1 MSHQVVVY
9 FISGG
14 GFALGL
20 FSSALLI
27 ARRGALGQADRV
39 LAALLLVCAVNAVHP
54 MLSVLA
60 PLLMPHDVY
69 GVFEPTEF
77 LFGPLI
83 YAYFRSLLFKPHYLR
98 ARLLLHALPMALS
111 VLVYALTYGNGGGQS
126 AARLIPL
133 VLWACLLAQMCAY
146 LIPGWHL
153 VHVYQAGLRDERSS
167 TRGIDLGWL
176 HWFSALVLAL
186 VLSTGIVMVLLAAGA
201 ARTLSRDYLALS
213 VSAVTA
219 ILGFRGLLQVSEP
232 AREVMEHQETVPSAS
247 RRPGSIPIV
256 KPPLDAAAA
265 GVLQERL
272 RAYMEKDKPF
282 LDPELSLVS
291 LAARLGVGRN
301 QLSWVINNLEGKRFF
316 DYINTFRVQA
326 VVEMLKD
333 PSRSGEKLIGLAF
346 DAGFNSKPTFNAVF
360 KKHTGRPPSDFRV

>member
-1 MSHQVVVY
+1 
-9 FISGG
+9 
-14 GFALGL
+14 
-20 FSSALLI
+20 
-27 ARRGALGQADRV
+27 
-39 LAALLLVCAVNAVHP
+39 
-54 MLSVLA
+54 
-60 PLLMPHDVY
+60 
-69 GVFEPTEF
+69 VFEPTEF

-83 YAYFRSLLFKPHYLR
+83 YAYFRSLLFKPHHLR
-98 ARLLLHALPMALS
+98 ARRLLHALPMALS
-111 VLVYALTYGNGGGQS
+111 ILVYALTSGYRADQS

-133 VLWACLLAQMCAY
+133 MVWGCLLAQMLAY

-153 VHVYQAGLRDERSS
+153 VHVYQAGLPDERSS

-201 ARTLSRDYLALS
+201 ASTFSRDYLALS

-219 ILGFRGLLQVSEP
+219 ILGFRGLLQVREP
-232 AREVMEHQETVPSAS
+232 AREVMEHPEA
-247 RRPGSIPIV
+247 

-265 GVLQERL
+265 GALRDRL
-272 RAYMEKDKPF
+272 RECMEKDKPF

-301 QLSWVINNLEGKRFF
+301 QLSYVINNLEGKRFF
-316 DYINTFRVQA
+316 DYINAFRVQA
-326 VVEMLKD
+326 VMEMLKD
-333 PSRSGEKLIGLAF
+333 PAHSGEKLISLAF

>member
-1 MSHQVVVY
+1 MSHQVLVY

-27 ARRGALGQADRV
+27 ARKGALGQADRV
-39 LAALLLVCAVNAVHP
+39 LASLLLVCAINAVHP
-54 MLSVLA
+54 MLGVLA
-60 PLLMPHDVY
+60 SHLMPQDVF
-69 GVFEPTEF
+69 GLFEPTEF

-83 YAYFRSLLFKPHYLR
+83 YAYFRSLLFKPHRLR
-98 ARLLLHALPMALS
+98 ARLLLHALPLVLS
-111 VLVYALTYGNGGGQS
+111 VLVYALTNGFAGGQP

-133 VLWACLLAQMCAY
+133 VLWACLLVQMFAY

-167 TRGIDLGWL
+167 THGIDLGWL

-186 VLSTGIVMVLLAAGA
+186 VLSTGIVMVLLATGA
-201 ARTLSRDYLALS
+201 ASTLSRDYLALS

-219 ILGFRGLLQVSEP
+219 ILGFRGLLQVREP
-232 AREVMEHQETVPSAS
+232 AREVMEHQQTVPAAQPAAGIS
-247 RRPGSIPIV
+247 PV

-265 GVLQERL
+265 GALQERL
-272 RAYMEKDKPF
+272 REYMQKEKPF

-301 QLSWVINNLEGKRFF
+301 QLSFVINNLEGKRFF

-326 VVEMLKD
+326 VMEMLKD

-346 DAGFNSKPTFNAVF
+346 DAGFNSKPTFNAAF

>member
-1 MSHQVVVY
+1 MSHQVAVY

-20 FSSALLI
+20 FSSAVLV
-27 ARRGALGQADRV
+27 ARRGVLGQADRV

-54 MLSVLA
+54 MLGVLF
-60 PLLMPHDVY
+60 PRLMPHDVF
-69 GVFEPTEF
+69 GVFEPTE
-77 LFGPLI
+77 LMFGPLI
-83 YAYFRSLLFKPHYLR
+83 YAYFRSLLFKPHHLR

-111 VLVYALTYGNGGGQS
+111 ILVYVLASGYGGDQP

-133 VLWACLLAQMCAY
+133 VLWACLLVQMLAY
-146 LIPGWHL
+146 LVPGWQL
-153 VHVYQAGLRDERSS
+153 VHVYQAGLPDERSS

-186 VLSTGIVMVLLAAGA
+186 VLSTGAVMVLLAAGA
-201 ARTLSRDYLALS
+201 ASTLSRDYLALS

-219 ILGFRGLLQVSEP
+219 ILGFRGLLQVHEP
-232 AREVMEHQETVPSAS
+232 AREVMEHREAVPSA
-247 RRPGSIPIV
+247 RPSVGPV
-256 KPPLDAAAA
+256 KPPVDAAAA

-272 RAYMEKDKPF
+272 REYMEKERPF

-333 PSRSGEKLIGLAF
+333 PSRSGDKLISLAF